1 VSNTAEQTG
10 RAASSIIYAM
20 KSTPMALALLVINLA
35 FIGFSIFV
43 LSKVSANAAER
54 NKSQIELISTLIRDC
69 GQKL

>member
-1 VSNTAEQTG
+1 
-10 RAASSIIYAM
+10 M